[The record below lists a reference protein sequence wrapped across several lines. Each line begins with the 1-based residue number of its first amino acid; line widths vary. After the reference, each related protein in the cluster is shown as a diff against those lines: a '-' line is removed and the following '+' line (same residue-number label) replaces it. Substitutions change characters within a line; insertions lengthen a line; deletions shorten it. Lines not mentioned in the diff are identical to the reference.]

1 MRFLFFNIGDER
13 ALSWYFIRQNILN
26 VRELR
31 FFFDDFTCVFAISKI
46 TTTADSGQGMLRLDI
61 VLRTNIIDKSGLFDI
76 QGRPV
81 PLEWVSWTHNCKTI
95 TLVAKNKGNVL
106 LQLCRFPS
114 D

>member
-1 MRFLFFNIGDER
+1 MSFRDLQDYHYYRFR
-13 ALSWYFIRQNILN
+13 ARH
-26 VRELR
+26 V
-31 FFFDDFTCVFAISKI
+31 
-46 TTTADSGQGMLRLDI
+46 LRLDI